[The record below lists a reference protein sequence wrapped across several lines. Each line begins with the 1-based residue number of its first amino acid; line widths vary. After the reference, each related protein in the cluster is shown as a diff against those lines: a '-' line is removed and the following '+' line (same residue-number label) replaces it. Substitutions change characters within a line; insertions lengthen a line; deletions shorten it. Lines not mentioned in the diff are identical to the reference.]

1 MPEPHPFTTP
11 AHQSGVRDVTTRPD
25 LLGSLDALRWS
36 GLLMSDAPSITD
48 TSVCRV
54 HEETGSA
61 ALLHS
66 RPELLLLDEP
76 VASLDPLARREF
88 LQRLMETVV
97 DQHLTVVLSSHLL
110 ADVERVCDHLIVLAV
125 HESLEPVPP
134 ARRPRRVPARR
145 GGGPAVIWLSW
156 RQFRVQA
163 LVAAVFLAAL
173 AAVLGVTGR
182 RLAHFYDSSGI
193 GACTAA
199 GAADCDR
206 LELDFL
212 EAC

>member
-1 MPEPHPFTTP
+1 
-11 AHQSGVRDVTTRPD
+11 
-25 LLGSLDALRWS
+25 
-36 GLLMSDAPSITD
+36 
-48 TSVCRV
+48 VCRV

-125 HESLEPVPP
+125 HESLEPIPP

-156 RQFRVQA
+156 RRFRVQA